1 MKALTKNYTAV
12 EFISNEDLQRMNEK
26 LCKVGD
32 ATYAIEDV
40 TLHIGKHN
48 TDPIKG
54 FSVFIIFKN
63 KPKYITNF
71 ASLPEALLIKGE
83 GQTKVVKTARLGIL
97 NGEIIM

>member
-26 LCKVGD
+26 LCKVGEV
-32 ATYAIEDV
+32 TYEIEDV

-48 TDPIKG
+48 SDPAKG
-54 FSVFIIFKN
+54 YSVFILFKN

-71 ASLPEALLIKGE
+71 SELPDSLLIKGQ
-83 GQTKVVKTARLGIL
+83 GNTSLVKEARLGIKD
-97 NGEIIM
+97 GKIYM